1 MSQGVVFFAHNNTE
15 IDYGSVAIAN
25 ATMIKHHMGVD
36 AITLITDEGTMR
48 HMNNT
53 WDKNIIEN
61 AFENIKII
69 KRRRI
74 DNNKRYRDT
83 RHTVNLL
90 PFYNINR
97 STVYN
102 ESPYDETL
110 VIDVDYLICNDTL
123 NAVWNHKENLLI
135 NKKSYDLLN
144 DRYDYDFNRVD
155 DFGIDF
161 YWATAFYFRKSPE
174 AELFFNLLESIKANY
189 PYFKTLY
196 GITSYNFR
204 NDHAFSIAV
213 HMFNGFAD
221 SNLVK
226 HLPVDFLQHTLDYD
240 ELHDITSKGSLS
252 FLLEKV
258 REPGNFIPA
267 RTDGVNVHVMNK
279 YSIVRQA
286 KKIVETYSAT

>member
-1 MSQGVVFFAHNNTE
+1 MSQGIVFFAHNNTE

-53 WDKNIIEN
+53 WDKNIIDN
-61 AFENIKII
+61 SFEQIKITP
-69 KRRRI
+69 RRKV
-74 DNNKRYRDT
+74 DNSKRYRDT

-102 ESPYDETL
+102 QSPYDETL
-110 VIDVDYLICNDTL
+110 VIDVDYLICNNTL
-123 NAVWNHKENLLI
+123 NAVWNHKEDLLI
-135 NKKSYDLLN
+135 NNKSFDLLTGRH
-144 DRYDYDFNRVD
+144 DTSFDRVD

-161 YWATAFYFRKSPE
+161 YWATAFYFRKSDE
-174 AELFFNLLESIKANY
+174 SKIFFNLLEAIKANY

-213 HMFNGFAD
+213 HMFNGFAK
-221 SNLVK
+221 SGLVK
-226 HLPVDFLQHTLDYD
+226 SLPVNFLQHTLDYD
-240 ELHDITSKGSLS
+240 ELYDINSKGSLS
-252 FLLEKV
+252 FLLEKTS
-258 REPGNFIPA
+258 EPGKFIPA

-279 YSIVRQA
+279 YSIVRQS
-286 KKIVETYSAT
+286 KKIVEMYSA

>member
-1 MSQGVVFFAHNNTE
+1 MSQGIVFFAHNNTE

-48 HMNNT
+48 HMNDT
-53 WDKNIIEN
+53 WSKEIIDST
-61 AFENIKII
+61 FEQIKVAP
-69 KRRRI
+69 RRRI
-74 DNNKRYRDT
+74 ENNKRYRDT
-83 RHTVNLL
+83 RHTVNVL

-110 VIDVDYLICNDTL
+110 VIDVDYLICNNSL
-123 NAVWNHKENLLI
+123 NAVWNHKEDLLI
-135 NKKSYDLLN
+135 NRKSFDLLAGRH
-144 DRYDYDFNRVD
+144 DTSFDRVD

-161 YWATAFYFRKSPE
+161 YWATAFYFKKSE
-174 AELFFNLLESIKANY
+174 ESKIFFDLLEAIKSNY

-196 GITSYNFR
+196 NITSYNFR

-213 HMFNGFAD
+213 HMFNGFAK

-240 ELHDITSKGSLS
+240 ELHDIDSKGSLS
-252 FLLEKV
+252 FLLEKTS
-258 REPGNFIPA
+258 EPGKFIPA

-279 YSIVRQA
+279 YSIVRQS
-286 KKIVETYSAT
+286 KKIVEMYSA

>member
-1 MSQGVVFFAHNNTE
+1 MSQGIVLFAHNNAE

-36 AITLITDEGTMR
+36 AITLITDEGTVR

-53 WDKNIIEN
+53 WDKNIIDST
-61 AFENIKII
+61 FENIKVV

-97 STVYN
+97 STVYT
-102 ESPYDETL
+102 ETPYDETL
-110 VIDVDYLICNDTL
+110 VIDVDYLICNDSL
-123 NAVWNHKENLLI
+123 NAVWNHKEDLLI
-135 NKKSYDLLN
+135 NKHSRDLLTGRHDLN
-144 DRYDYDFNRVD
+144 FDRVD

-174 AELFFNLLESIKANY
+174 TEMFFNLLEAIKANY
-189 PYFKTLY
+189 PYFKTMY
-196 GITSYNFR
+196 GITTYNFR

-213 HMFNGFAD
+213 HMFNGFAN
-221 SNLVK
+221 SGLVK

-240 ELHDITSKGSLS
+240 ELHDVSSKGSLS
-252 FLLEKV
+252 FLLEKTS
-258 REPGNFIPA
+258 EPGKFIPA
-267 RTDGVNVHVMNK
+267 RTDGINVHVMNK
-279 YSIVRQA
+279 YSIVRQS
-286 KKIVETYSAT
+286 KKIVEMYSA

>member
-1 MSQGVVFFAHNNTE
+1 MSQGIVIFAHNNTE

-48 HMNNT
+48 HMNDT
-53 WDKNIIEN
+53 WDKNIIDN
-61 AFENIKII
+61 SFEQIKITP
-69 KRRRI
+69 RRRV

-102 ESPYDETL
+102 QSPYDETL
-110 VIDVDYLICNDTL
+110 VIDVDYLICNNTL

-135 NKKSYDLLN
+135 NRKSFDLLTGRH
-144 DRYDYDFNRVD
+144 DTSFDRVD

-161 YWATAFYFRKSPE
+161 YWATAFYFKKSE
-174 AELFFNLLESIKANY
+174 ETQIFFNLLEAIKANY

-213 HMFNGFAD
+213 HMFNGFAK
-221 SNLVK
+221 SGLVK

-240 ELHDITSKGSLS
+240 DLYDINSKGSLS
-252 FLLEKV
+252 FLLEKTS
-258 REPGNFIPA
+258 EPGKFIPA

-279 YSIVRQA
+279 YSIVRQS
-286 KKIVETYSAT
+286 KKIVEMYSA

>member
-1 MSQGVVFFAHNNTE
+1 MSQGIVFFAHNNTE

-25 ATMIKHHMGVD
+25 ATMIKHHMGVN

-53 WDKNIIEN
+53 WDKEIIEST
-61 AFENIKII
+61 FENIKVTP
-69 KRRRI
+69 RRKVE
-74 DNNKRYRDT
+74 NNKRYRDT
-83 RHTVNLL
+83 RHKVNLL

-97 STVYN
+97 SSVYDQ
-102 ESPYDETL
+102 SPYEETL

-123 NAVWNHKENLLI
+123 NAVWNHNENLLI
-135 NKKSYDLLN
+135 NNKSFDLLTGRHDN
-144 DRYDYDFNRVD
+144 SFDRVD

-161 YWATAFYFRKSPE
+161 YWATAFYFKKSE
-174 AELFFNLLESIKANY
+174 ESKIFFDLLETIKANY

-213 HMFNGFAD
+213 HMFNGFAK
-221 SNLVK
+221 SGFVK
-226 HLPVDFLQHTLDYD
+226 NLPVDFLQHTLDYD
-240 ELHDITSKGSLS
+240 ELYDITSKGSLS
-252 FLLEKV
+252 FLLEKTS
-258 REPGNFIPA
+258 EPGKFIPA

-279 YSIVRQA
+279 YSIVRQS
-286 KKIVETYSAT
+286 KKIIEVYNA

>member
-1 MSQGVVFFAHNNTE
+1 MSQGIVLFAHNNTE

-25 ATMIKHHMGVD
+25 ATMIKNHMGVD

-53 WDKNIIEN
+53 WDKNTIDST
-61 AFENIKII
+61 FENIKITP
-69 KRRRI
+69 RRRV

-90 PFYNINR
+90 PFYNVNR
-97 STVYN
+97 STVYT

-123 NAVWNHKENLLI
+123 NAVWNHKEDLLI
-135 NKKSYDLLN
+135 NKKSFDLLAG
-144 DRYDYDFNRVD
+144 RHDYNFDRVD

-161 YWATAFYFRKSPE
+161 YWATAFYFKKSKE
-174 AELFFNLLESIKANY
+174 SKMFFDLLESIKANY
-189 PYFKTLY
+189 LYFKTLY

-213 HMFNGFAD
+213 HMFNGFAN
-221 SNLVK
+221 SGLVK
-226 HLPVDFLQHTLDYD
+226 SLPVDFLQHTLDYD

-252 FLLEKV
+252 FLLEKTS
-258 REPGNFIPA
+258 EPGNFIPA

-279 YSIVRQA
+279 YSIVRQS
-286 KKIVETYSAT
+286 KKIVEMYSA

>member
-1 MSQGVVFFAHNNTE
+1 
-15 IDYGSVAIAN
+15 
-25 ATMIKHHMGVD
+25 MGID

-48 HMNNT
+48 HMNDT
-53 WDKNIIEN
+53 WDKDIIEN
-61 AFENIKII
+61 TFENIKVI
-69 KRRRI
+69 KRRKI

-135 NKKSYDLLN
+135 NNKSFDLLTGRHDN
-144 DRYDYDFNRVD
+144 SFDRVD

-174 AELFFNLLESIKANY
+174 AEMFFNLLESIKANY

-213 HMFNGFAD
+213 HMFNGFAK
-221 SNLVK
+221 SGLVK

-240 ELHDITSKGSLS
+240 ELYDITSKGSLS
-252 FLLEKV
+252 FLLEKTS
-258 REPGNFIPA
+258 EPGKFIPA

-279 YSIVRQA
+279 YSIVRQS
-286 KKIVETYSAT
+286 KKIVEVYNA

>member
-1 MSQGVVFFAHNNTE
+1 MSQGIVLFAHNNTE

-25 ATMIKHHMGVD
+25 ATMIKHHMGVNS
-36 AITLITDEGTMR
+36 ITLITDEGTVR

-53 WDKNIIEN
+53 WNKNIIDST
-61 AFENIKII
+61 FENIKVV

-97 STVYN
+97 STVYT
-102 ESPYDETL
+102 ETPYDETL
-110 VIDVDYLICNDTL
+110 VIDVDYLICNDSL

-135 NKKSYDLLN
+135 NKHSRDLLA
-144 DRYDYDFNRVD
+144 DRHDRAFDRVD

-161 YWATAFYFRKSPE
+161 YWATAFYFRKS
-174 AELFFNLLESIKANY
+174 AETEIFFNLLEAIKANY

-196 GITSYNFR
+196 GISSYNFR

-213 HMFNGFAD
+213 HMFNGYA
-221 SNLVK
+221 NNGLVK
-226 HLPVDFLQHTLDYD
+226 PLPVDFLQHTLDYD
-240 ELHDITSKGSLS
+240 ELYDVSSKGSLS

-258 REPGNFIPA
+258 REHGKFIPA

-279 YSIVRQA
+279 YSIVRQS
-286 KKIVETYSAT
+286 KKIVEMYS

>member
-1 MSQGVVFFAHNNTE
+1 MSQGIVFFAHNNTE

-53 WDKNIIEN
+53 WDKNTIDS
-61 AFENIKII
+61 AFENIKVTA
-69 KRRRI
+69 RRRV

-90 PFYNINR
+90 PFYNVNR
-97 STVYN
+97 STVYT

-123 NAVWNHKENLLI
+123 NAVWNHKEDLLI
-135 NKKSYDLLN
+135 NNKSFDLLAGRHDHN
-144 DRYDYDFNRVD
+144 FDRVD

-161 YWATAFYFRKSPE
+161 YWATAFYFRKSE
-174 AELFFNLLESIKANY
+174 ESKIFFNLLETIKSNY
-189 PYFKTLY
+189 LYFKTLY

-213 HMFNGFAD
+213 HMFNGFTK
-221 SNLVK
+221 SGLVK

-240 ELHDITSKGSLS
+240 ELHDMTSKGSLS
-252 FLLEKV
+252 FLLEKTS
-258 REPGNFIPA
+258 EPGKFIPA

-279 YSIVRQA
+279 YSIVRQS
-286 KKIVETYSAT
+286 KKIIEVYNA

>member
-1 MSQGVVFFAHNNTE
+1 MSQGIVFFAHNNTE

-53 WDKNIIEN
+53 WDKNIIDST
-61 AFENIKII
+61 FEQIKITP
-69 KRRRI
+69 RRRV

-102 ESPYDETL
+102 QSPYDETL
-110 VIDVDYLICNDTL
+110 VIDVDYLICNNTL
-123 NAVWNHKENLLI
+123 NAVWNHKEDLLI
-135 NKKSYDLLN
+135 NRKSFDLLSGRHDN
-144 DRYDYDFNRVD
+144 SFDRVD

-161 YWATAFYFRKSPE
+161 YWATAFYFKKSE
-174 AELFFNLLESIKANY
+174 ETQIFFNLLEAIKANY

-213 HMFNGFAD
+213 HMFNGFAK
-221 SNLVK
+221 SGLVK

-240 ELHDITSKGSLS
+240 ELYDINSKGSLS
-252 FLLEKV
+252 FLLEKTS
-258 REPGNFIPA
+258 EPGKFIPA

-279 YSIVRQA
+279 YSIVRQS
-286 KKIVETYSAT
+286 KKIVEMYSA

>member
-1 MSQGVVFFAHNNTE
+1 MSQGIVFFAHNNTE

-53 WDKNIIEN
+53 WDKNIIDN
-61 AFENIKII
+61 SFEQIKVTP
-69 KRRRI
+69 RRRV

-102 ESPYDETL
+102 QSPYDETL
-110 VIDVDYLICNDTL
+110 VIDVDYLICNNTL
-123 NAVWNHKENLLI
+123 NAVWNHKEDLLI
-135 NKKSYDLLN
+135 NRKSFDLLSGRHDN
-144 DRYDYDFNRVD
+144 SFDRVD

-161 YWATAFYFRKSPE
+161 YWATAFYFKKSE
-174 AELFFNLLESIKANY
+174 ETQIFFNLLEAIKANY

-213 HMFNGFAD
+213 HMFNGFAK
-221 SNLVK
+221 SGLVK

-240 ELHDITSKGSLS
+240 ELYDINSKGSLS
-252 FLLEKV
+252 FLLEKTS
-258 REPGNFIPA
+258 EPGKFIPA

-279 YSIVRQA
+279 YSIVRQS
-286 KKIVETYSAT
+286 KKIVEMYSA

>member
-1 MSQGVVFFAHNNTE
+1 
-15 IDYGSVAIAN
+15 
-25 ATMIKHHMGVD
+25 MGIN

-48 HMNNT
+48 HMNDT
-53 WDKNIIEN
+53 WDKDIIEN
-61 AFENIKII
+61 TFENIKVI

-135 NKKSYDLLN
+135 NNKSFDLLTGRHDN
-144 DRYDYDFNRVD
+144 SFDRVD

-161 YWATAFYFRKSPE
+161 YCATAFYFRKSPE
-174 AELFFNLLESIKANY
+174 AEMFFNLLESIKANY

-213 HMFNGFAD
+213 HMFNGFAK
-221 SNLVK
+221 SGLVK

-240 ELHDITSKGSLS
+240 ELYDITSKGSLS
-252 FLLEKV
+252 FLLEKTS
-258 REPGNFIPA
+258 EPGKFIPA
-267 RTDGVNVHVMNK
+267 RTDGINVHVMNK
-279 YSIVRQA
+279 YSIVRQS
-286 KKIVETYSAT
+286 KKIVEVYNA

>member
-1 MSQGVVFFAHNNTE
+1 MSQGIVFFAHNNTE

-48 HMNNT
+48 HMNDT
-53 WDKNIIEN
+53 WDKNIIDN
-61 AFENIKII
+61 SFEQIKITP
-69 KRRRI
+69 RRRV

-83 RHTVNLL
+83 RNTVNLL

-102 ESPYDETL
+102 QSPYDETL
-110 VIDVDYLICNDTL
+110 VIDVDYLICNNTL
-123 NAVWNHKENLLI
+123 NAVWNHKEDLLI
-135 NKKSYDLLN
+135 NRKSFDLLSGRHDN
-144 DRYDYDFNRVD
+144 SFDRVD

-161 YWATAFYFRKSPE
+161 YWATAFYFKKSE
-174 AELFFNLLESIKANY
+174 ETQIFFNLLEAIKANY

-213 HMFNGFAD
+213 HMFNGFAK
-221 SNLVK
+221 SGLVK

-240 ELHDITSKGSLS
+240 ELYDINSKGSLS
-252 FLLEKV
+252 FLLEKTS
-258 REPGNFIPA
+258 EPGKFIPA

-279 YSIVRQA
+279 YSIVRQS
-286 KKIVETYSAT
+286 KKIVEMYSA

>member
-1 MSQGVVFFAHNNTE
+1 MC
-15 IDYGSVAIAN
+15 I
-25 ATMIKHHMGVD
+25 
-36 AITLITDEGTMR
+36 
-48 HMNNT
+48 
-53 WDKNIIEN
+53 
-61 AFENIKII
+61 
-69 KRRRI
+69 
-74 DNNKRYRDT
+74 RD
-83 RHTVNLL
+83 
-90 PFYNINR
+90 
-97 STVYN
+97 S
-102 ESPYDETL
+102 
-110 VIDVDYLICNDTL
+110 
-123 NAVWNHKENLLI
+123 
-135 NKKSYDLLN
+135 
-144 DRYDYDFNRVD
+144 
-155 DFGIDF
+155 
-161 YWATAFYFRKSPE
+161 
-174 AELFFNLLESIKANY
+174 
-189 PYFKTLY
+189 FKTLY